1 MSEEYDWRIGVYRDV
16 LMVHLSLKQA
26 IILDHEGKMVS
37 CPFKTVA
44 LIPTLVNN
52 GHSQPG

>member
-1 MSEEYDWRIGVYRDV
+1 MSEEYDWRIGEYRDV